1 MASTIQCAATLQT
14 SPAGDA
20 QCVDGTGG
28 AVSWIAVP
36 EFDPSLID
44 LTVAGEAWAVGF
56 TMIGMSWFIG
66 KAGQLV
72 MNAIKRG

>member
-1 MASTIQCAATLQT
+1 MSSTIQCSATLQT
-14 SPAGDA
+14 GVDGSA
-20 QCVDGTGG
+20 QCVDGTGA
-28 AVSWIAVP
+28 AVAWTAVP

-56 TMIGMSWFIG
+56 VMIGTSWFIG
-66 KAGQLV
+66 KAGQVV